1 MKRHS
6 GNKYHKI
13 VEGYGAFSIYAA
25 LQCPI
30 RYPTKNNQ
38 CFCTEVEPNSPV
50 KIPSKGACI
59 ETVYCASCDI
69 NKQNKCSF

>member
-1 MKRHS
+1 MNRPS
-6 GNKYHKI
+6 GNKYPNI

-30 RYPTKNNQ
+30 RYPVYNNQ
-38 CFCTEVEPNSPV
+38 CFCTEVEKDSP
-50 KIPSKGACI
+50 KTIPKEGACI
-59 ETVYCASCDI
+59 ETAYCASCDI